1 MTVAELIAGYAGPL
15 LIVVSVAMLVNRAT
29 LLYAV
34 RELAK
39 SQGLILFA
47 GILTL
52 LAGLAI
58 VRAHNVWAL
67 DWTVIVTILG
77 WLCIVGGIVRIVW
90 PDRIAA
96 LSERVLESD
105 TQFTVWAAVTALIG
119 VFLTLKGY
127 ALI

>member
-15 LIVVSVAMLVNRAT
+15 LIVVSLAMLVNRAT
-29 LLYAV
+29 LFNAI
-34 RELAK
+34 RELGK
-39 SQGLILFA
+39 SQGLIMFA
-47 GILTL
+47 GMLTL

-77 WLCIVGGIVRIVW
+77 WLCIVGGIIRIVW
-90 PDRIAA
+90 PDRISA
-96 LSERVLESD
+96 LSERILENN
-105 TQFTVWAAVTALIG
+105 TQFTVWAAIGALIG